1 MVTPTIPTHT
11 LSDGPPKV
19 LVALAHPTLRRYVC
33 DVIEQGCRC
42 WLATTAPG
50 PGMVDLVAE
59 LGPDAVVTD
68 QSGFSVLREQGAA
81 IPSTHVLVLGPD
93 DDAYRDAAMRAGA
106 GAWVDRGT
114 APAALVA
121 ELDGMLGRCTCG
133 CQRRS

>member
-1 MVTPTIPTHT
+1 MVMPTTTPHSGPNA
-11 LSDGPPKV
+11 PPKV

-59 LGPDAVVTD
+59 LSPDAVVTD
-68 QSGFSVLREQGAA
+68 GSGFGMLREKGST
-81 IPSTHVLVLGPD
+81 IPPAHVLVLGPD
-93 DDAYRDAAMRAGA
+93 DEAYREAALRAGA

-114 APAALVA
+114 APTALVA

-133 CQRRS
+133 CRPHS